1 MRENTDLTLA
11 PTGIVIIYGLNGV
24 GKSGYT
30 RILKSSCHSRHPETI
45 LGNVFKQEEVDPLAT
60 VEYRL
65 GDEETSHKWNLRN
78 PCEDTNLSRVAVY
91 DSKSA
96 ASHVSAKGTTLTV
109 TPDGLEL
116 LQSLIHTYDAVGA
129 EAKRRQAAMKAAAAP
144 SIYREATDTEVRKV
158 MKVLGKGGGF
168 EFVKKIAEL
177 TEPEVAELASLPG
190 TISNRKTNS
199 KATRLAQAQSQ
210 LKQTQTLAS
219 RIENLAEKI
228 SPKQVEALR
237 VIWQRLRTIRI
248 EEAEQAQHDFSTEAV
263 PGVLSPHWHTMW
275 NAAKAYADEIAFPD
289 EQFPSENMD
298 ACVLCHQPL
307 TEEAHERFRRFD
319 SAMKVDLAAE
329 RRRLTQQAND
339 ITTGIKRAVAA
350 DQIDDDLLTVLAAEN
365 GVVILQLRLDLHTI
379 TDLLDNLPVDSDTA
393 ESIDDKVA
401 PFING
406 SEVGEAG
413 NGSVDGYTLKDS
425 LGEAV
430 TFIKKMAGVYAGD
443 VQAIQ
448 DETGDGSD
456 LVGLQSK
463 LTNLQE
469 RDKVAKSLPELQKL
483 HNRLI
488 HIDALDDVITQ
499 CATRGLSDF
508 SGKVCQEYVAAVAN
522 DFKSNLRILE
532 DRPRGASNEPQL
544 KVDLTATS
552 VNKGVSKIAFN
563 IEGLKRTAAENI
575 LSEGELRAVSI
586 AAFLSDVSSSGDG
599 SAIILDDPIT
609 SLDSA
614 FQTKVAQRLV
624 KEARTRQVIIFTHS
638 MPFASVLWHEG
649 IRRDRE
655 DQIREGIEEPVKVD
669 YNFIEI
675 TQRAETGTGQQ
686 IAGTGSPKGGY
697 KPLMQLLEKEQY
709 PQAKAL
715 YEADDHAGYARACE
729 NFANNLRKA
738 WEYAVEELVLNGVVA
753 RNKPSVSTMQLRSL
767 LVLNEKDIV
776 AVNDGMSVNSF
787 YVHSTGEGSE
797 QPLPTPAEMA
807 SRLKDIRDWAKDLSS
822 RRSVQD
828 AEWNM

>member
-1 MRENTDLTLA
+1 MRENTELTLK

-45 LGNVFKQEEVDPLAT
+45 LGNVFKQEDVEPLAT

-116 LQSLIHTYDAVGA
+116 LQSLITTYDAVGA
-129 EAKRRQAAMKAAAAP
+129 EAKRRQASLKAMPTP
-144 SIYREATDTEVRKV
+144 SIYREATDEAVRKV
-158 MKVLGKGGGF
+158 MKVVGKFGGF
-168 EFVKKIAEL
+168 GFVEEIAKL
-177 TEPEVAELASLPG
+177 TEPEQAELESLPA

-199 KATRLAQAQSQ
+199 QATRLAEAQNRAN
-210 LKQTQTLAS
+210 QTKTLAR
-219 RIENLAEKI
+219 RIENLAEKV
-228 SPKQVEALR
+228 SPKQIESLVG
-237 VIWQRLRTIRI
+237 IWQRLREIRV
-248 EEAEQAQHDFSTEAV
+248 EEAEQAQQDFSQEAV
-263 PGVLSPHWHTMW
+263 PGVMSQHWHTMW
-275 NAAKAYADEIAFPD
+275 NAAKAYAEEVAYPG

-307 TEEAHERFRRFD
+307 TEEAHERFRQFD
-319 SAMKVDLAAE
+319 KAMKVDLAAE
-329 RRRLTQQAND
+329 RRRLTQQAKEIIN
-339 ITTGIKRAVAA
+339 GIRTAVAPE
-350 DQIDDDLLTVLAAEN
+350 QIDEALLTVLATEN
-365 GVVILQLRLDLHTI
+365 AAVILQLHLDLHTV
-379 TDLLDNLPVDSDTA
+379 TELLKNLPADTDTA
-393 ESIDDKVA
+393 ETIASKA
-401 PFING
+401 EPFIG
-406 SEVGEAG
+406 GAEVAEAG
-413 NGSVDGYTLKDS
+413 NASVDGYTLKDN
-425 LGEAV
+425 LDEAI
-430 TFIKKMAGVYAGD
+430 TFIKKMVETYEAD
-443 VQAIQ
+443 VQAIRN
-448 DETGDGSD
+448 ESEDGSE
-456 LVGLQSK
+456 LVELQEK

-469 RDKVAKSLPELQKL
+469 RDKVSKALPELKKL

-488 HIDALDDVITQ
+488 HIEALQEVIGQ
-499 CATRGLSDF
+499 CATKGLSDF
-508 SGKVCQEYVAAVAN
+508 SGKVCQEYVEAVAK

-544 KVDLTATS
+544 KVDLIATS
-552 VNKGVSKIAFN
+552 VSKGVSKIAFN
-563 IEGLKRTAAENI
+563 ISGIKRTAAENI

-649 IRRDRE
+649 IKKDRE
-655 DQIREGIEEPVKVD
+655 EQIREGIENPVKVD
-669 YNFIEI
+669 YNFVEI

-738 WEYAVEELVLNGVVA
+738 WEYVVEELVLDGIVA

-767 LVLNEKDIV
+767 LVLKEIDV
-776 AVNDGMSVNSF
+776 VRVNDGMNVNNF
-787 YVHSTGEGSE
+787 FVHSTGEGSE

-807 SRLKDIRDWAKDLSS
+807 VRLNDIREFAKDLNK
-822 RRSVQD
+822 RRVEQD
-828 AEWNM
+828 AEWNA